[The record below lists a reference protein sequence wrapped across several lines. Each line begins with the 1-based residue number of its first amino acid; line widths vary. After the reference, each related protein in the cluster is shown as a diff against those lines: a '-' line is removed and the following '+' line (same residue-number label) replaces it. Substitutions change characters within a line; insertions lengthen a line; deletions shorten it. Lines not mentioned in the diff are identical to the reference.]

1 MTDRLRRGRLA
12 RPARGAR
19 AAAFALLALRALA
32 SPGGIASAEEIGSAH
47 GFSIDLPE
55 GMALLSSDGKDRFS
69 FGPPDGLFQLDII
82 VYDAAR
88 YADAGAMAQ
97 DLMRRLSAQGSTRR
111 FAYAGMD
118 AALAEL
124 RFGSGTGSTRGQAV
138 FLNGVPKGSAAASA
152 GASGSTGSAGDA
164 SAPPP
169 AYDLALL
176 AYAPSSSYAKAK
188 DLILSTLDGFSAGP
202 AYRAAPGPLGAAAR
216 AGLSPERPAQAQIRF
231 GQALISVPWLPAEG
245 RAAQEIVERE
255 YRVLLP
261 YGAKPELVT
270 EAMRRFYRMAWRDS
284 APSLE
289 RLGLELARAWE
300 NGSWAGAERPAGLVE
315 REATEANAVQAPSP
329 AAASASAAAAPA
341 PRFGA
346 PASPREYAGA
356 LLAWVQAWR
365 YERDPSGS
373 DVVNPLSAAMEGRG
387 DCDSRALVML
397 TLLRRENIPGILLV
411 SLKHQHALA
420 GLELPGPGARF
431 PYKQKQWL
439 VAETT
444 APVGIGLI
452 DQAQSAVADWFA
464 VDFVP

>member
-1 MTDRLRRGRLA
+1 MTLSLVYRRSA
-12 RPARGAR
+12 RSARFAGV
-19 AAAFALLALRALA
+19 ALLALAALA
-32 SPGGIASAEEIGSAH
+32 GGAYAEEIGSAH

-69 FGPPDGLFQLDII
+69 FGPPDGLFQLDIL

-97 DLMRRLSAQGSTRR
+97 DVMRRLSAQGSTRR
-111 FAYAGMD
+111 FVYAGMD
-118 AALAEL
+118 AALSEL
-124 RFGSGTGSTRGQAV
+124 RFGSGTGATRGHAV
-138 FLNGVPKGSAAASA
+138 FLNGTPRPTPTPAP
-152 GASGSTGSAGDA
+152 GSAGSVGA
-164 SAPPP
+164 AQAAPP

-176 AYAPSSSYAKAK
+176 AYAPSSSYARAK
-188 DLILSTLDGFSAGP
+188 DLMLSTLDGFSTGP
-202 AYRAAPGPLGAAAR
+202 AYRAAPGPVGTAAR
-216 AGLSPERPAQAQIRF
+216 AGLGAERPVQAQIRF

-245 RAAQEIVERE
+245 LIAQEIVERE
-255 YRVLLP
+255 YRVLTP
-261 YGAKPELVT
+261 YGARPDLIT
-270 EAMRRFYRMAWRDS
+270 EAMRRFYRMVWRDG
-284 APSLE
+284 APSLD
-289 RLGLELARAWE
+289 RLGLELAHAWE
-300 NGSWAGAERPAGLVE
+300 NGSWAGIERPANFVDK
-315 REATEANAVQAPSP
+315 APTDE
-329 AAASASAAAAPA
+329 AAALAPPQLQSRAPDSDAAA

-346 PASPREYAGA
+346 PARSRDYAA
-356 LLAWVQAWR
+356 TLLSWVQTWR

-387 DCDSRALVML
+387 DCDSRVLVML

-452 DQAQSAVADWFA
+452 DQAQSGIADWFA
-464 VDFVP
+464 VDFAP

>member
-1 MTDRLRRGRLA
+1 MTDALINRRFA
-12 RPARGAR
+12 RSAPFGVV
-19 AAAFALLALRALA
+19 ALLSLAALA
-32 SPGGIASAEEIGSAH
+32 GGAYAEEIGSAH

-55 GMALLSSDGKDRFS
+55 GMTLLSSDGKDRFS

-97 DLMRRLSAQGSTRR
+97 DVMRRLSAQGSTRR
-111 FAYAGMD
+111 FDYAGMD
-118 AALAEL
+118 AALSEL
-124 RFGSGTGSTRGQAV
+124 RFGSGTGATRGHAV
-138 FLNGVPKGSAAASA
+138 FLNGAPRQAPTPSA
-152 GASGSTGSAGDA
+152 GAAGSSGSPEAA
-164 SAPPP
+164 QAAQP

-176 AYAPSSSYAKAK
+176 AYAPSASYAKAK
-188 DLILSTLDGFSAGP
+188 DLMLSTLDGFSAGP
-202 AYRAAPGPLGAAAR
+202 AYRAAPGPIGAAAR
-216 AGLSPERPAQAQIRF
+216 AGFAQERPSQAQIRF

-245 RAAQEIVERE
+245 RAAQEILERE
-255 YRVLLP
+255 YRVLSP
-261 YGAKPELVT
+261 YGARPDLVT

-284 APSLE
+284 APSLD

-300 NGSWAGAERPAGLVE
+300 NGSWAGIERPANFVDP
-315 REATEANAVQAPSP
+315 APADE
-329 AAASASAAAAPA
+329 AAAQTPPPVPSRAPASAAAA

-346 PASPREYAGA
+346 PANSRDYASA
-356 LLAWVQAWR
+356 LLAWVQTWR

-420 GLELPGPGARF
+420 GLDLPGPGARF

-452 DQAQSAVADWFA
+452 DQAQSAITDWFA
-464 VDFVP
+464 VEFAP

>member
-1 MTDRLRRGRLA
+1 MTYALGYRRLA
-12 RPARGAR
+12 RRARFGVV
-19 AAAFALLALRALA
+19 ALLSLAALA
-32 SPGGIASAEEIGSAH
+32 GGAYAEEIGSAH

-55 GMALLSSDGKDRFS
+55 GMTLLSSDGKDRFS

-97 DLMRRLSAQGSTRR
+97 DVMRRLSAQGSTRR
-111 FAYAGMD
+111 FVYAGMD
-118 AALAEL
+118 AALSEL
-124 RFGSGTGSTRGQAV
+124 RFGSGTGTTRGHAV
-138 FLNGVPKGSAAASA
+138 FLNGTPRQAPTPAAGAPGSA
-152 GASGSTGSAGDA
+152 GAAGTDQA
-164 SAPPP
+164 ARP

-176 AYAPSSSYAKAK
+176 AYGPSSSYARAR

-202 AYRAAPGPLGAAAR
+202 AYRAAPGPIGAAAR
-216 AGLSPERPAQAQIRF
+216 AGLSPELPAQAQIRF
-231 GQALISVPWLPAEG
+231 GRALISVPWHPAEG
-245 RAAQEIVERE
+245 LAAQEIVERE
-255 YRVLLP
+255 YRVLSP
-261 YGAKPELVT
+261 YGARPELVT

-284 APSLE
+284 APSLD

-300 NGSWAGAERPAGLVE
+300 NGSWAGIERAANFVDRAQTDEAADGSNPPVQGGAPVSGAG
-315 REATEANAVQAPSP
+315 
-329 AAASASAAAAPA
+329 A

-346 PASPREYAGA
+346 PANSRDYASA
-356 LLAWVQAWR
+356 LLAWVQSWR

-444 APVGIGLI
+444 AQVGIGLI
-452 DQAQSAVADWFA
+452 DQAQSGIADWFA
-464 VDFVP
+464 VEIAP

>member
-1 MTDRLRRGRLA
+1 MTDALRYRRFA
-12 RPARGAR
+12 RR
-19 AAAFALLALRALA
+19 APFGVVALLSLAAVGQELR
-32 SPGGIASAEEIGSAH
+32 AEEIASAH

-55 GMALLSSDGKDRFS
+55 GMELLSSDGKDRFS

-82 VYDAAR
+82 VYEASR

-97 DLMRRLSAQGSTRR
+97 DVMRRLSAQGTTRR
-111 FAYAGMD
+111 FVYAGMD
-118 AALAEL
+118 AALSEL
-124 RFGSGTGSTRGQAV
+124 RFGSGTGATRGHAV
-138 FLNGVPKGSAAASA
+138 FLNGAPRQ
-152 GASGSTGSAGDA
+152 A
-164 SAPPP
+164 SAPSIGAAANAPAGQP
-169 AYDLALL
+169 AYDLVLL
-176 AYAPSSSYAKAK
+176 AYAPSSSYARAK

-202 AYRAAPGPLGAAAR
+202 AYRAAPGPIGAAAR
-216 AGLSPERPAQAQIRF
+216 AGLSQEPPAEARIRF

-255 YRVLLP
+255 YRVLVA
-261 YGAKPELVT
+261 YGARPESVQA
-270 EAMRRFYRMAWRDS
+270 AMRRFYRMVWRDG

-300 NGSWAGAERPAGLVE
+300 NGSWAGIERAAGFVDRAPE
-315 REATEANAVQAPSP
+315 DEAAVRAPPQAPNHAP
-329 AAASASAAAAPA
+329 ASVA

-346 PASPREYAGA
+346 PANSRKFASA
-356 LLAWVQAWR
+356 LLSWVQGWR
-365 YERDPSGS
+365 YERDPAGS

-387 DCDSRALVML
+387 DCDSRVLVML
-397 TLLRRENIPGILLV
+397 TLLRRENIAGILLV

-431 PYKQKQWL
+431 PYNQKQWL

-452 DQAQSAVADWFA
+452 DQAQSAIADWFA
-464 VDFVP
+464 VELGP